1 MREFSYATVARD
13 VVFAPGALDRLGEL
27 TERAGWRRLYLCT
40 THSQRAN
47 GHVARVQALLGER
60 LAGIYDAASPHVPD
74 EQVTEVASAAQHLGV
89 DALIGL
95 GGGSALGLA
104 KATSWR
110 LAELHSDA
118 AAGAARSAP
127 ASSAYLPVVA
137 IPTTYAGS
145 EMTPIFGVTRG
156 DGERPVK
163 TTITDPRIAPRLVLY
178 DPLLT
183 LDLPPDLTATTGMN
197 ALAHCIEA
205 LYSITRN
212 PLSTAAAL
220 EAIHVLMPALPR
232 GFADGNDLEARTD
245 LLTGAYLAGVALA
258 GVALGLHHGV
268 CHVLGGTAGVP
279 HGLANSIFLPYAMRF
294 NLDVTA
300 PELAR
305 AAAAMGLNTVGN
317 SSEAA
322 AIAATDAVAGLTRQ
336 MGLPQRLRDAGV
348 HEADL
353 PTLARLAM
361 QSRAVQSNPR
371 PVTDPAQLEALLRAA
386 W

>member
-1 MREFSYATVARD
+1 MREFSYATVTRD
-13 VVFAPGALDRLGEL
+13 VIFAPGALDRIGEL
-27 TERAGWRRLYLCT
+27 TESAGWRRLYLCT

-60 LAGIYDAASPHVPD
+60 LAGIYDVASPHVPD
-74 EQVTEVASAAQHLGV
+74 EQVAEVASVVQHLGV
-89 DALIGL
+89 DALISL

-110 LAELHSDA
+110 LAELPADA
-118 AAGAARSAP
+118 AAGAARP
-127 ASSAYLPVVA
+127 ASSACLPVVA

-145 EMTPIFGVTRG
+145 EMTPVFGVTRV

-183 LDLPPDLTATTGMN
+183 LDLPPGLTATTGMN

-220 EAIHVLMPALPR
+220 EAIHVIMPALPR
-232 GFADGNDLEARTD
+232 AFADGNDLEARTD
-245 LLTGAYLAGVALA
+245 LLTGAYLAGVALS
-258 GVALGLHHGV
+258 GVAMGLHHGV
-268 CHVLGGTAGVP
+268 CHILGGTAGVP
-279 HGLANSIFLPYAMRF
+279 HGLANSIFLPHAMRF

-305 AAAAMGLNTVGN
+305 AAAAMGLNTAGIA
-317 SSEAA
+317 SEAA
-322 AIAATDAVAGLTRQ
+322 AAAATDAVAGLTRQ

-348 HEADL
+348 READL
-353 PTLARLAM
+353 PTLAQLAM

-371 PVTDPAQLEALLRAA
+371 PITDPAQLEALLRAA